1 MSIYLFRLRW
11 YLAQLALL
19 SALPLARFTRTVFG
33 TRSRGWLTEHHYVKP
48 SLLRRGVQLSISVL
62 LVMVIIGLTQAH
74 QIPSAQLAT
83 QSKQYTLGAPCSTL
97 TDIREGT
104 CNLKVDAI
112 KRNAGQPKPFTERW
126 TK

>member
-1 MSIYLFRLRW
+1 MNISLALRVRH
-11 YLAQLALL
+11 YLALRG
-19 SALPLARFTRTVFG
+19 SSWVRMYRGIVG
-33 TRSRGWLTEHHYVKP
+33 TRSRGWLCKAHLTRP
-48 SLLRRGVQLSISVL
+48 SLLRRGVQLSVFALIVTL
-62 LVMVIIGLTQAH
+62 LTGLTQATPV
-74 QIPSAQLAT
+74 PSVTGVAT
-83 QSKQYTLGAPCSTL
+83 ETYSLGAPCSTL